1 MAWSEKLAKARAC
14 FPVHL
19 DSDKETRVNCNPST
33 PLEAAAGVTTST
45 PVKSHALANHYGKL
59 LSLLLQLHSSFSLSP
74 WLAEH
79 IMAGSYH
86 AFHSC
91 SASTCCPLYC
101 RAALVCAFCGV
112 LVTPGLTWRR
122 VPAPLLSLKCNISL
136 QPFEHLSY
144 H

>member
-14 FPVHL
+14 LPVHL
-19 DSDKETRVNCNPST
+19 DSDKETRVNCSPCWA
-33 PLEAAAGVTTST
+33 LEAAAGVTTST
-45 PVKSHALANHYGKL
+45 LIKSHALASLYGRA

-74 WLAEH
+74 WLAQH
-79 IMAGSYH
+79 IMAGACH

-91 SASTCCPLYC
+91 SASSCCPRHH

-112 LVTPGLTWRR
+112 LVTSRLEESSCSTAQPEKR
-122 VPAPLLSLKCNISL
+122 CNISL
-136 QPFEHLSY
+136 QLFEHLSY